1 MSLSAENEREFDL
14 FITDLNGNLRGK
26 RIPVN
31 SLDKVMDE
39 GVKLPRS
46 VLGFDFWGDDVLDN
60 GLVFETGDSD
70 GVCMPV
76 HDEVVEVPWAE
87 VPRGQVMAMMF
98 NPDGT
103 PFSADPRQ
111 VLSGVVARFKAL
123 GLTPVVATE
132 LEFYLMDGQSEETQR
147 PRPPVLVEGHGR
159 RLKATDCY
167 SIDEMDCLSAFFTE
181 VREACDIQGVPAD
194 TIISELGPG
203 QFEINLNHVANPML
217 AGDQAVMFKRLIKGI
232 ARKQGYSATFMA
244 KPYAKKSG
252 NGMHVHFS
260 LLDENGNNVFDNGG
274 DEGTDVMLHAVGGL
288 MQTMSSSML
297 TFAPHMNSYRRFMS
311 GAHAPTFAS
320 WGYENRTVALRIP
333 ESPPVARRIEHR
345 VSGADANPYLVLASI
360 LAGALYGIENKIEPP
375 APITGD
381 AYTDDS
387 ADRTQTLPNKWD
399 DATDRFSQS
408 DVLKEYLGETFVR
421 VYTAAKRQEQ
431 RKLHEQI
438 SDIEYEAYLGLL

>member
-1 MSLSAENEREFDL
+1 
-14 FITDLNGNLRGK
+14 
-26 RIPVN
+26 
-31 SLDKVMDE
+31 
-39 GVKLPRS
+39 
-46 VLGFDFWGDDVLDN
+46 
-60 GLVFETGDSD
+60 
-70 GVCMPV
+70 MPV

-274 DEGTDVMLHAVGGL
+274 DEGTDVMRHAVGG
-288 MQTMSSSML
+288 
-297 TFAPHMNSYRRFMS
+297 
-311 GAHAPTFAS
+311 
-320 WGYENRTVALRIP
+320 
-333 ESPPVARRIEHR
+333 
-345 VSGADANPYLVLASI
+345 
-360 LAGALYGIENKIEPP
+360 
-375 APITGD
+375 
-381 AYTDDS
+381 
-387 ADRTQTLPNKWD
+387 
-399 DATDRFSQS
+399 
-408 DVLKEYLGETFVR
+408 
-421 VYTAAKRQEQ
+421 
-431 RKLHEQI
+431 
-438 SDIEYEAYLGLL
+438 